1 MKNCS
6 LSDHEFF
13 SIKLL
18 TEIQILCRFL
28 KARKFDLDKTVQMWV
43 DMLKWRKDNGVDSII
58 QVNMY
63 YWFSASPLLSQETG

>member
-1 MKNCS
+1 MNFS
-6 LSDHEFF
+6 LSNY
-13 SIKLL
+13 SLKYKY
-18 TEIQILCRFL
+18 CVRFL